1 MTALRATLRG
11 MGEPARKPITAAERR
26 AAILA
31 LPLRPEPLSD
41 EEEAIFQEIEAEV
54 AAGEP
59 TIPHA
64 EVGAEVE
71 RIQGAIAAE

>member
-1 MTALRATLRG
+1 MTALRAMPRG
-11 MGEPARKPITAAERR
+11 MDEPAQKPITAAERR

-41 EEEAIFQEIEAEV
+41 EEAIFQEIEAEV

-59 TIPHA
+59 VIPHA
-64 EVGAEVE
+64 EVGAEIE
-71 RIQGAIAAE
+71 RVRRALNFQ

>member
-1 MTALRATLRG
+1 M
-11 MGEPARKPITAAERR
+11 PAQKLITAAERR

-59 TIPHA
+59 VIPHS
-64 EVGAEVE
+64 EVGAEIE
-71 RIQGAIAAE
+71 RVRHALAAE